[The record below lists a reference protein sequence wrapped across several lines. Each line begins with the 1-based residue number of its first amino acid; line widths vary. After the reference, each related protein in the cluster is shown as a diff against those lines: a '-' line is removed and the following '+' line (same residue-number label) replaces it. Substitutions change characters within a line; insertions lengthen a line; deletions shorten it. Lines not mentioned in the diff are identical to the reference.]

1 MKISTVLTGM
11 ATVNLLMSNLLS
23 ESIAIDALNP
33 VNETVLTISFRT
45 NMIIH
50 FISIEFPTE
59 CRRVTAVNKGF
70 QVNTYFLG
78 FRIRRCQPDIL

>member
-78 FRIRRCQPDIL
+78 FRKWNVVTLKK